1 MNKQWDGK
9 KYSLILNQ
17 VIFFFLQIPLTKFKR
32 TLCTN
37 YFQLSA
43 ESVLFVFSENTPPD
57 ASFTGSMQ
65 LLAGVKLCTDRHIT
79 NHPHYENKFLRERT
93 KQVTMKIPLYYPLWI
108 EQIPNFRNLLVI
120 SDHLIRGEGGEEW
133 ARGASWGWC
142 PSKDYRCLARKGGA
156 SIAAVNGGGK
166 GREVNPQLVVSTAL
180 ERSRRKV
187 DNWSIQFIVWGYSY
201 RVSCLSLIVNPCSS
215 QLDIVC
221 AHSHIINKR
230 TRRKLTLVFPDVVEA
245 MFSNSFKEWFLFELL
260 WNRGDEKKPQNF
272 SCLNIIVLMQ

>member
-108 EQIPNFRNLLVI
+108 EQIPNFRNLSVI
-120 SDHLIRGEGGEEW
+120 SDHLIRGGGGRSELGGQVGV
-133 ARGASWGWC
+133 GA
-142 PSKDYRCLARKGGA
+142 PVKIIAVLHEKGGP
-156 SIAAVNGGGK
+156 VLLQWMEV
-166 GREVNPQLVVSTAL
+166 GRG
-180 ERSRRKV
+180 ER
-187 DNWSIQFIVWGYSY
+187 
-201 RVSCLSLIVNPCSS
+201 
-215 QLDIVC
+215 
-221 AHSHIINKR
+221 
-230 TRRKLTLVFPDVVEA
+230 
-245 MFSNSFKEWFLFELL
+245 
-260 WNRGDEKKPQNF
+260 
-272 SCLNIIVLMQ
+272 